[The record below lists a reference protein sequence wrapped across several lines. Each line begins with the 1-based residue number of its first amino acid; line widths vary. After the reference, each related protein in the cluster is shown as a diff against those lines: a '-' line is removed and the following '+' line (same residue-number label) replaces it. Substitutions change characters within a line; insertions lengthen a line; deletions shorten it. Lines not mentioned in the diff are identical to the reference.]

1 MRRKCRELN
10 ASCKEFPKA
19 GPNFALSESISGQH
33 VRPITCR
40 NYNIMTYVHS
50 HIHMCVYIH
59 DMLQVHW
66 SKLVI
71 IESVDQTLVK
81 APVFFS
87 FFIIP
92 TPCPSDWPDVRFS
105 SAAISLSNNF
115 LWNVCMRVCMYV
127 FLWTTEEDGI
137 RQNFDESWSFN

>member
-1 MRRKCRELN
+1 MHPVKSFRRRGRILPSRN
-10 ASCKEFPKA
+10 PSLASTSVQLHA
-19 GPNFALSESISGQH
+19 VIIISWH
-33 VRPITCR
+33 MSTHI
-40 NYNIMTYVHS
+40 YIYV
-50 HIHMCVYIH
+50 CVYIH